1 MINSIP
7 ALILAAQLATP
18 VADRAPQFNTE
29 PTCRGAATA
38 STAIRSDRDVCM
50 QKEQAARAE
59 LDKHWVGFPAPDRSR
74 CVSSTA
80 AGGIPSYIQLL
91 TCLETAKQARELP
104 KDDPLMQSTTGLGTT
119 TAKTPPTKTPPPAK
133 TAD

>member
-1 MINSIP
+1 MIIP

-50 QKEQAARAE
+50 QKEKDARAE
-59 LDKHWVGFPAPDRSR
+59 LDRQWTGFPAPDRSR
-74 CVSSTA
+74 CVEGTA
-80 AGGIPSYIQLL
+80 AGGIPSYVELL
-91 TCLETAKQARELP
+91 TCLEMAKQARTLP
-104 KDDPLMQSTTGLGTT
+104 KDELMRSTTGMGTAPGKST
-119 TAKTPPTKTPPPAK
+119 TGTAPAK
-133 TAD
+133 TAE